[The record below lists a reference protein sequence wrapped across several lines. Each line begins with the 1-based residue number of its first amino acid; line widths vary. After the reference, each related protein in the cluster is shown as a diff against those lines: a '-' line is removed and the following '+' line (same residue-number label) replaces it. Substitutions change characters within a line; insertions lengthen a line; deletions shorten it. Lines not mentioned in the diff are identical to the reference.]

1 MAVLL
6 VNLLMHM
13 IINIFESEG
22 KQMYYLENYFTN
34 EIVDVYD
41 NVNDAIEKCKLIE
54 DTIVTDENNH
64 VFYVNVEL
72 PF

>member
-1 MAVLL
+1 
-6 VNLLMHM
+6 
-13 IINIFESEG
+13 
-22 KQMYYLENYFTN
+22 MYYLENYFTD
-34 EIVDVYD
+34 EIVEVYD

-64 VFYVNVEL
+64 VFYANVEL